1 MIKTVEKYYMDSE
14 NTQWGETYK
23 VVFTDNSIA
32 YVPHDTANRHYQEIL
47 EWVANGGTIVD
58 NGS

>member
-1 MIKTVEKYYMDSE
+1 MISTVEKYYIDSE

-23 VVFTDNSIA
+23 VIFTDSSIA
-32 YVPHDTANRHYQEIL
+32 YVPHDTTNRHYQEIL

-58 NGS
+58 NGA

>member
-1 MIKTVEKYYMDSE
+1 MIDTVEKKYFEGSF
-14 NTQWGETYK
+14 TCYK
-23 VVFTDNSIA
+23 VTYQSGKVTL
-32 YVPHDTANRHYQEIL
+32 VPHNEANTDYQEIL

>member
-1 MIKTVEKYYMDSE
+1 MIKTVEKHYSDKSWT
-14 NTQWGETYK
+14 NTYIITY
-23 VVFTDNSIA
+23 VNNEIVQA
-32 YVPHDTANRHYQEIL
+32 PHDIANRHYQEIL